1 MNVCVPVERNDG
13 LDSVIFGHFGSAP
26 AFVVAD
32 SGTGR
37 VRALANRDREHA
49 HGACDPLK
57 SLTGQDVA
65 AVVVASIGGPALARL
80 TASGIRVLRCP
91 GGTVRDVLA
100 LLAAG
105 KLEELSGEGTC
116 AGHDHGHGHGS
127 SCSCGS

>member
-1 MNVCVPVERNDG
+1 VNVCVPVERIDG

-37 VRALANRDREHA
+37 VTALANRDREHA

-80 TASGIRVLRCP
+80 TSSGIRVLRCP
-91 GGTVRDVLA
+91 GGTVRDALA

-116 AGHDHGHGHGS
+116 SGHDHGHGS